1 MMIDQERLQALR
13 SSLDADGYRMEVHS
27 EGGRTRVDIS
37 ATPEACDDCLVPKD
51 LMRGILQ
58 QALGVA
64 ADTIDLTYPRE
75 LEPWSGEP
83 E

>member
-1 MMIDQERLQALR
+1 
-13 SSLDADGYRMEVHS
+13 
-27 EGGRTRVDIS
+27 
-37 ATPEACDDCLVPKD
+37 
-51 LMRGILQ
+51 MRGILQ